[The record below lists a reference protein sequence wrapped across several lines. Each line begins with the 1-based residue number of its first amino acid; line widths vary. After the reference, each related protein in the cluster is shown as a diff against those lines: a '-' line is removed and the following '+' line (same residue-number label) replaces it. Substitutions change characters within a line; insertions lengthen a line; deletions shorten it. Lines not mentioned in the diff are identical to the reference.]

1 MTSVWQ
7 VLAGLGLF
15 LLGMDYIERGLKGL
29 GNDLLVRV
37 LRRSTV
43 TPWRGVLVGAGA
55 TALMQSSTLVG
66 LLVLAFVGAGVMP
79 MQNALGV
86 VAGSHVG
93 TTLTG
98 WLVATLGF
106 KLDVTTLALPLIG
119 IGGFVTA
126 LLAPQGRIAAAARLL
141 LGFGLLLFG
150 LGFMKTAVDGL
161 AEQVDISLF
170 DNYPVQMFALLGLL
184 LATVLQSST
193 ATMMISLSAL
203 HGGVITLP
211 MAAAITAGAHIG
223 TTGTMVLG
231 VLRGDASS
239 RRVAAFN
246 VIYSTS
252 TALLALFLLLPWL
265 APMQARLGVT
275 DPLYMLVGFHTTFTL
290 LGVLLFYPFIVR
302 AAPLLE
308 RYVGARRDQL
318 GHYISKVPPLVSEA
332 AQTALARESLH
343 ALGRA
348 LDLVVRPFG
357 GQAGEVL
364 RPPQPARH
372 RLASRP
378 GHLEDYAALKTL
390 EGDILDFA
398 TRMHTATLSEAT
410 VARDNRLT
418 NAVREAVYA
427 AKSIKDVL
435 GNLEDM
441 RIRPATQG
449 WITDL
454 GGHVLATATTLETLL
469 VAHVAGEQ
477 EDAPGDA
484 ASGVATQTLAHLAG
498 AHEQAIH
505 QAMAL
510 PGGWGGYLQ
519 STALNVIREV
529 DQSIVSLLRAASLV
543 LSGQES
549 SD

>member
-1 MTSVWQ
+1 MSVWQ
-7 VLAGLGLF
+7 ILAGLGLF
-15 LLGMDYIERGLKGL
+15 LLGMDYIERGLTGL

-66 LLVLAFVGAGVMP
+66 LLVLAFVGAGVIP

-86 VAGSHVG
+86 VAGSHIG

-106 KLDVTTLALPLIG
+106 KLDLTTLALPLIG
-119 IGGFVTA
+119 MGGVVTA
-126 LLAPQGRIAAAARLL
+126 LLAPQGRIAAGAQLV

-150 LGFMKTAVDGL
+150 LGFMKAAVDGL
-161 AEQVDISLF
+161 TEHVDMSLF
-170 DNYPVQMFALLGLL
+170 SNYPVHVFALVGLV

-203 HGGVITLP
+203 HGDVITLP
-211 MAAAITAGAHIG
+211 MAAAITTGAHIG

-231 VLRGDASS
+231 VIRGDASS

-252 TALLALFLLLPWL
+252 TAMLALFLLVPLL
-265 APMQARLGVT
+265 EPMQRWLGVT
-275 DPLYMLVGFHTTFTL
+275 DPMYMLVGFHTAFTL
-290 LGVLLFYPFIVR
+290 LGVVLFYPFIVR

-308 RYVGARRDQL
+308 RHVGGRQDRP
-318 GHYISKVPPLVSEA
+318 GYYISKVPPLMSDPA
-332 AQTALARESLH
+332 KTALAKETLH

-348 LDLVVRPFG
+348 LDLIARPFG
-357 GQAGEVL
+357 GQAGQAL
-364 RPPQPARH
+364 RPPATRQR
-372 RLASRP
+372 RTGRP
-378 GHLEDYAALKTL
+378 NHLEDYAALKTL

-410 VARDNRLT
+410 VARDNHLT
-418 NAVREAVYA
+418 SAVREAVYA
-427 AKSIKDVL
+427 AKSVKDVL

-441 RIRPATQG
+441 RIRPATQA
-449 WITDL
+449 WINDL
-454 GGHVLATATTLETLL
+454 GSHVLATVHTLETLL
-469 VAHVAGEQ
+469 VARAPVEH
-477 EDAPGDA
+477 EDVPGDA
-484 ASGVATQTLAHLAG
+484 AIGVATQTLAHLRD
-498 AHEQAIH
+498 AHGQAI
-505 QAMAL
+505 QAAMTL
-510 PGGWGGYLQ
+510 PENWGGYLH
-519 STALNVIREV
+519 STALNVVREV
-529 DQSIVSLLRAASLV
+529 DQSMVSLLRAADLV
-543 LSGQES
+543 LSGQAS
-549 SD
+549 SE